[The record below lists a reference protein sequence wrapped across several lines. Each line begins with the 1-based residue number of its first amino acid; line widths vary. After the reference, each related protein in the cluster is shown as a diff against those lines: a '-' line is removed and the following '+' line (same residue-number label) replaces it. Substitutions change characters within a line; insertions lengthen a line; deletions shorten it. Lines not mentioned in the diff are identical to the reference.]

1 MDARQTPK
9 TGVGTLC
16 PAKLSTF
23 GCIRGRVCLPFCSA
37 GPWHVFPVHTRCLW
51 TASPTDARVC
61 FPFCRVC
68 FFLFAA
74 LGHGTSSLSIPDVC
88 GQRRQWM
95 PLLIKRVMYRC
106 VALDHG
112 TPSLYIAE
120 FVDGVANRCHF

>member
-23 GCIRGRVCLPFCSA
+23 GCVRGRVCFPFCSA
-37 GPWHVFPVHTRCLW
+37 GPWHVFSVHTRFF
-51 TASPTDARVC
+51 
-61 FPFCRVC
+61 FPFAEFV
-68 FFLFAA
+68 FLFAA